1 LIDDQFLVGSHI
13 LQAPFVKEN
22 QYEREVVLP
31 GTEAWYEPMEG
42 RWHAGNQ
49 KIIAIAAPMT
59 TPFYIRDGAVLPMAR
74 LQPEEH
80 RFDGLC
86 VDFRVVL
93 SEEKKTSL
101 TYLADDGISFE
112 YSSGKESSLELTF
125 HRKGTTLA
133 IHQDEKSSHAGKIDP
148 TFTTETAIQHV
159 LINGRRAK
167 RLPAQGVAL
176 GKEKTKTWQ

>member
-1 LIDDQFLVGSHI
+1 
-13 LQAPFVKEN
+13 
-22 QYEREVVLP
+22 
-31 GTEAWYEPMEG
+31 
-42 RWHAGNQ
+42 
-49 KIIAIAAPMT
+49 
-59 TPFYIRDGAVLPMAR
+59 MAR